1 MNERHDGD
9 VSATPQA
16 YPPPT
21 AGGGYALRR
30 VVVVDSLDVLRG
42 PVHGKVR
49 LPLRLDAS
57 ARHEYDLDDDYFRRL
72 LYRVVLLEAGSI
84 DELTSWLDR
93 AMLVREWPSLY
104 LPRVVR
110 AAWEDA
116 HPVLRE
122 RGADPHVPQA

>member
-1 MNERHDGD
+1 M
-9 VSATPQA
+9 TPQA

-30 VVVVDSLDVLRG
+30 VFVVDSLDDLRG
-42 PVHGKVR
+42 AVHGKVR
-49 LPLRLDAS
+49 LPLHLDAS

-72 LYRVVLLEAGSI
+72 LYRVVLLEAGSAG
-84 DELTSWLDR
+84 DLTAWLDR
-93 AMLVREWPSLY
+93 DTLVREWPLLY

-122 RGADPHVPQA
+122 RGAGPHVPQG